1 MSRIIYFILS
11 FFVMIGVTFAHHA
24 NEKYEYNKNYAYKIG
39 DKENDTYE
47 FEFDLQTSIIVNYRN
62 SIGRIQTYDLSKL
75 VEEQLKDKKTGLV
88 SYILFENN
96 KILVDQNRKS
106 KYWGPYPS
114 HSVGKSLVSLVTG
127 YAMCGGYI
135 NHTVFDRI
143 DYPTVEGTLYENQ
156 KLIHLLNMQAGD
168 DEIIGDRIGNWDSRL
183 ISNNKSINTI
193 PIKTAM
199 KRYFKNKDGLE
210 PGKYFN
216 YSAMTT
222 NVIMNYVIYKTG
234 DDWEKLLHKVFIED
248 AKVAK
253 RVYFHKTLRKDKTG
267 NRKSG
272 EYGRYSFYA
281 DRYDYLRIAN
291 MIMNH
296 WKNDTCVGK
305 YLKTMYEN
313 RVDRQH
319 DMKHEYRNNDG
330 NHNAAQ
336 TYGGQFLWDAIGLED
351 RPILM
356 MDGFAGQQVVIDFD
370 NNKIITI
377 HSTDRHYDY
386 YSLVY
391 LPLGADGTY
400 TDKNSKPSN
409 SSVLESLD
417 PAREITQ
424 DNKKK

>member
-1 MSRIIYFILS
+1 MFRLWIFTILIHL
-11 FFVMIGVTFAHHA
+11 VLMIGVTFADHK
-24 NEKYEYNKNYAYKIG
+24 NEKYAYNKNHAYKIG
-39 DKENDTYE
+39 DKENVTYD
-47 FEFDLQTSIIVNYRN
+47 FEFDLQTTILINFRN
-62 SIGRIQTYDLSKL
+62 SIGRTQTSDLSKL
-75 VEEQLKDKKTGLV
+75 VEKELKDKKTGLV

-96 KILVDQNRKS
+96 KILIDENRKS

-114 HSVGKSLVSLVTG
+114 HSIGKSLVSLVTG

-135 NHTVFDRI
+135 NHTIYDRI

-156 KLIHLLNMQAGD
+156 KLIDLLHMQAGD
-168 DEIIGDRIGNWDSRL
+168 DEIVGQRIGDWDSRL
-183 ISNNKSINTI
+183 ISNRKSVNNT
-193 PIKTAM
+193 PIKTLM

-210 PGKYFN
+210 PGNYFN

-234 DDWEKLLHKVFIED
+234 DDWNKLLHKIFVKD

-281 DRYDYLRIAN
+281 DRYDYVRIAN
-291 MIMNH
+291 MIMKH

-305 YLKTMYEN
+305 YLKIMYEN
-313 RVDRQH
+313 RVDRQY
-319 DMKHEYRNNDG
+319 DEYSKFKG
-330 NHNAAQ
+330 NHRSAQ
-336 TYGGQFLWDAIGLED
+336 TYGGQFLWDAVGLED

-356 MDGFAGQQVVIDFD
+356 MDGAWGQQVVIDFD
-370 NNKIITI
+370 NNRIITA

-386 YSLVY
+386 YSLIY
-391 LPLGADGTY
+391 
-400 TDKNSKPSN
+400 
-409 SSVLESLD
+409 SVLKD
-417 PAREITQ
+417 
-424 DNKKK
+424 

>member
-1 MSRIIYFILS
+1 MTKIIYFILS
-11 FFVMIGVTFAHHA
+11 FFIMIGVTFAHHA
-24 NEKYEYNKNYAYKIG
+24 NEKYAYSKNYAYKIG
-39 DKENDTYE
+39 DKKNDNASE
-47 FEFDLQTSIIVNYRN
+47 FEFDLQTN
-62 SIGRIQTYDLSKL
+62 DLSKL

-106 KYWGPYPS
+106 KYRGPYPS

-127 YAMCGGYI
+127 YAMCSGYI

-168 DEIIGDRIGNWDSRL
+168 DEIIGDRIGIWDSK
-183 ISNNKSINTI
+183 ITKNKQSVNTI

-199 KRYFKNKDGLE
+199 KRYFKGVDGLE

-234 DDWEKLLHKVFIED
+234 DDWNKLLHKIFVED
-248 AKVAK
+248 AKVSK

-281 DRYDYLRIAN
+281 DRYDYVRIAN

-313 RVDRQH
+313 RVDRQY
-319 DMKHEYRNNDG
+319 DEYSKFKG
-330 NHNAAQ
+330 NHRSAQ
-336 TYGGQFLWDAIGLED
+336 TYGGQFLWDAVGLED

-370 NNKIITI
+370 NNRIITA

-391 LPLGADGTY
+391 LPLGYKDDGTY
-400 TDKNSKPSN
+400 KPFNEEDLIEKMWEQPQPCTGRDSIGRIVECPN
-409 SSVLESLD
+409 
-417 PAREITQ
+417 PA
-424 DNKKK
+424 

>member
-1 MSRIIYFILS
+1 MKIFLTI
-11 FFVMIGVTFAHHA
+11 FVISLFLNSNNVTFAGHA
-24 NEKYEYNKNYAYKIG
+24 NEKYCFNCSYKYKIG

-47 FEFDLQTSIIVNYRN
+47 FEFDLQTSIFFNYRN
-62 SIGRIQTYDLSKL
+62 SIGRVQTKDLSKL
-75 VEEQLKDKKTGLV
+75 IEEQLKDKKTGLV

-106 KYWGPYPS
+106 KYRGPYPS

-143 DYPTVEGTLYENQ
+143 DYPTVADTLFENQ
-156 KLIHLLNMQAGD
+156 KLIDLLNMQAGD
-168 DEIIGDRIGNWDSRL
+168 DEIIGDRLGIWDSR
-183 ISNNKSINTI
+183 ITKDKQSINTI
-193 PIKTAM
+193 PIKRAM
-199 KRYFKNKDGLE
+199 KKYFKGKDGLE

-222 NVIMNYVIYKTG
+222 NVIVNYVIYKTG
-234 DDWEKLLHKVFIED
+234 DDWEKLLHKIFIED

-253 RVYFHKTLRKDKTG
+253 RVYFSKTLMTNKTG

-281 DRYDYLRIAN
+281 DRYDYVRIAKL
-291 MIMNH
+291 IMSH

-313 RVDRQH
+313 RVDRQYN
-319 DMKHEYRNNDG
+319 EYSMFKG
-330 NHNAAQ
+330 NHRVAQ

-370 NNKIITI
+370 NNRIITA

-386 YSLVY
+386 YSLIY
-391 LPLGADGTY
+391 LQLEPDTSY
-400 TDKNSKPSN
+400 KPNEESERPKCREYVN
-409 SSVLESLD
+409 ETQFVL
-417 PAREITQ
+417 Q
-424 DNKKK
+424 DC

>member
-1 MSRIIYFILS
+1 
-11 FFVMIGVTFAHHA
+11 MIGVTFAHHA

-351 RPILM
+351 RSILM
-356 MDGFAGQQVVIDFD
+356 MDGAYGQQVVIDFD
-370 NNKIITI
+370 NNKIITV
-377 HSTDRHYDY
+377 HSTDRHYNY

-391 LPLGADGTY
+391 
-400 TDKNSKPSN
+400 
-409 SSVLESLD
+409 SVL
-417 PAREITQ
+417 Q
-424 DNKKK
+424 D

>member
-1 MSRIIYFILS
+1 
-11 FFVMIGVTFAHHA
+11 
-24 NEKYEYNKNYAYKIG
+24 
-39 DKENDTYE
+39 
-47 FEFDLQTSIIVNYRN
+47 
-62 SIGRIQTYDLSKL
+62 
-75 VEEQLKDKKTGLV
+75 
-88 SYILFENN
+88 
-96 KILVDQNRKS
+96 
-106 KYWGPYPS
+106 
-114 HSVGKSLVSLVTG
+114 
-127 YAMCGGYI
+127 
-135 NHTVFDRI
+135 
-143 DYPTVEGTLYENQ
+143 
-156 KLIHLLNMQAGD
+156 
-168 DEIIGDRIGNWDSRL
+168 
-183 ISNNKSINTI
+183 
-193 PIKTAM
+193 M
-199 KRYFKNKDGLE
+199 KRYFKGVDGLE

-234 DDWEKLLHKVFIED
+234 DDWKKLLHKVFVED

-281 DRYDYLRIAN
+281 DRYDYVRIAN

-313 RVDRQH
+313 RVDRQK
-319 DMKHEYRNNDG
+319 DEYRNNGG
-330 NHNAAQ
+330 NHKVAQ

-386 YSLVY
+386 YRLVY
-391 LPLGADGTY
+391 
-400 TDKNSKPSN
+400 
-409 SSVLESLD
+409 SVL
-417 PAREITQ
+417 Q
-424 DNKKK
+424 D